1 MKPLVAILS
10 VSLVLGL
17 AANSR
22 AATVFSDDFN
32 RSVTNQTDV
41 GNNWVEVNTG
51 LGDADILTN
60 QLVLKN
66 GSTAGRTWI
75 SRSTINFSSPYTNQL
90 NQNLDQV
97 IWNFNMRSSRGGFNS
112 LSGFDYAQYGI
123 VFVLAAS
130 SSDFL
135 SGTGY
140 AVVWGQPGST
150 PLRLVRF
157 NSGLTNNSALS
168 NVLVATT
175 APFDSVATSYLSVRV
190 VYDPATD
197 AWELWA
203 RDDGASGFADPS
215 SGTLALLGRTTNSTS
230 TGQPLGYMGALWNY
244 NTVLNQ
250 YAYYDNFS
258 VQALLRSPSIASPPT
273 NHLATLNTA
282 VSLNAGAVGARP
294 LSYQWYFNGTPL
306 GGQTS
311 ATLTLPSFQAAN
323 EGNYSV
329 IVTNLYGSATSA
341 PAVLTLN
348 RDYGDAPDPTYPS
361 YLSHNGARHIYVPGY
376 YLGSAVDGETNG
388 QPNIS
393 ATGDDFTSLNDD
405 DGVMLTSPLVPG
417 QAATVQVI
425 ASTNGYLNAWLDFNQ
440 NGSWADAGEQ
450 IFVNQSLSPGVNN
463 LSFSVSG
470 AAAAGANAYA
480 RFRFSSATG
489 LYFTGEAPDGEV
501 EDYQFAINA
510 AADLAVSVSGAP
522 NPVAVGSNLTYTI
535 VVTNRGPSQASG
547 VIATFHLPSS
557 IFVSANASQGSC
569 SQSGG
574 TVICDLGMLLSGF
587 KATVAIMATPN
598 VAASISGLA
607 TVAANESDPD
617 LSNNS
622 ASAATTVLNRPVIT
636 GQPQSLTVTN
646 GNTAL
651 FSVAASGTG
660 TLLYQWQF
668 NGANLTNRTNA
679 TLTLA
684 NAQLGNAGAYD
695 AVVSDDV
702 GYVVSSVA
710 TLVVLVPP
718 SITTQP
724 LSQTGNVGGYITF
737 SVTASGTSPLN
748 YQWYFNTTT
757 ALSGATAAILTL
769 TNLQTTN
776 AGNYTVTVANSAG
789 AVTSAVA
796 ALTVK
801 AMDFGDAPDG
811 SYPSL
816 LSHNGARHIIV
827 PGIYLG
833 TGVSQDSDGKPNAAA
848 TGDDFDDGITF
859 TNTFVAGQTAWVKVV
874 ASTNGY
880 LSAWLDFSQDGSWA
894 QGGDQVFDGQ
904 PVVKG
909 TNLLSFEV
917 PYFAQAGTTFAR
929 FRFTT
934 NSNSISFDGMVADG
948 EVEDYAVTINPATA
962 TQLVIGSQPPA
973 FVNAGDLFDP
983 APQVY
988 VADNRGNPVYSDSS
1002 TVVTA
1007 ARLAGAGTLQGTL
1020 TTTASHGVASF
1031 ANLYHIL
1038 ATNVTIKFT
1047 AGTFAVTSS
1056 VVEVDSGPATQLGI
1070 QRQPS
1075 AAATAGVVFSTQ
1087 PIVQV
1092 QDAFGNLITND
1103 SGRIIV
1109 ASRNLGSGTLQG
1121 NTGAASASGLAT
1133 FGGLFHSVANTI
1145 NLGFDSAGLTS
1156 AISSNIV
1163 VSPATASRLVFTT
1176 QPGSAVAG
1184 ASFGV
1189 QPVVKTQD
1197 TNGNNSNGGLGS
1209 SKTVTVSLSS
1219 GTGPLQGTT
1228 TLDIGT
1234 SAGNGTV
1241 TFTNLLLNAA
1251 GTNDQLTASVT
1262 SGLITGSSSNFTVSP
1277 GAFAKLQLLVPG
1289 ESPAPGSASG
1299 KTGTP
1304 STEVTDGPFNI
1315 TVNAVDTNWNV
1326 ISTVADTVG
1335 IVSSDA
1341 SATLPGN
1348 AVLTGGT
1355 ASLSFTFNTAGS
1367 QTITVSNL
1375 TGLTG
1380 QTGRTNT
1387 SPEITVSAAP
1397 YTAATGGNPILADTV
1412 YGAFTSL
1419 TGPIYQEAVAGSVST
1434 GMVAIVCPSGFTFDT
1449 GTPAPSVKLEGVTG
1463 GNNHLINNAASGSN
1477 ATVSVTSSQ
1486 ITFTVS
1492 SPSSSTTTKLT
1503 WQNLRVRPSVGTPLA
1518 RSNFTETGTATL
1530 TGVRTNSNFGT
1541 LREIVG
1547 AASKLTINT
1556 QPSSVATAGV
1566 AFAQQPVIGVSDQFG
1581 NLRSTNNGAADN
1593 STAVTAARSG
1603 GNGTLQGTLTATAA
1617 DGLASFSTIN
1627 YQQANTITL
1636 SFASG
1641 SLVGVT
1647 SAPVQVN
1654 AAMASRLA
1662 YIQQPRSGV
1671 VGSNLGVQ
1679 PILISRDAFG
1689 NDSAV
1694 GLPANLP
1701 VTMGL
1706 AQGISGPLL
1715 GTTSLD
1721 IGTAVGNG
1729 SVSFTNLR
1737 VDSAGTK
1744 QLTASAAGL
1753 GSSNSV
1759 SFSVGKGDQTI
1770 NFASLTDKM
1779 YGNPPFP
1786 LSATASSGLTVSF
1799 GVISGPASVSG
1810 STASISGVGGV
1821 IFSASQP
1828 GDSNYNAAPSV
1839 NRGFT
1844 VNAAPLSVTA
1854 NNYTRDYGATNPVF
1868 GGSIGGIQNSDNIT
1882 ATYSTTATID
1892 SVPGTYPITPA
1903 LIDPDIKLPNYS
1915 VTMVNGILTVSSL
1928 PRIVD
1933 VSESNGVFTLSF
1945 TTEVGR
1951 TYRIE
1956 YKNSLTDLIWTAK
1969 TTVTG
1974 TGSVMTITDDISSID
1989 SRFYRVVLQ

>member
-10 VSLVLGL
+10 LLLGL

-32 RSVTNQTDV
+32 RSVTNQTFV
-41 GNNWVEVNTG
+41 GNNWVETNSG
-51 LGDADILTN
+51 LGDAVILTN

-66 GSTAGRTWI
+66 GSTAGRTWV
-75 SRSTINFSSPYTNQL
+75 SQSTTNLSSPYTNQL

-97 IWNFNMRSSRGGFNS
+97 IWNFNMRSSRGGFS
-112 LSGFDYAQYGI
+112 QLTGFDYLQYGI
-123 VFVLAAS
+123 AFVVASS

-140 AVVWGQPGST
+140 AVVWGQPGGIT
-150 PLRLVRF
+150 PLRLVSF
-157 NSGLTNNSALS
+157 NSGLTNNNVLS
-168 NVLVATT
+168 NVIVATT
-175 APFDSVATSYLSVRV
+175 SSFTNVATSFLSVRV
-190 VYDPATD
+190 IYDPAAE

-215 SGTLALLGRTTNSTS
+215 SGSLTLLGRSTNSTY
-230 TGQPLGYMGALWNY
+230 TGQPLGFMGALWNY
-244 NTVLNQ
+244 NTLLIQ

-258 VQALLRSPSIASPPT
+258 VQALLRAPSIASPPASL
-273 NHLATLNTA
+273 LATLNA
-282 VSLNAGAVGARP
+282 SVSLNAGAVGARP

-306 GGQTS
+306 GGETS
-311 ATLTLPSFQAAN
+311 AALTLPSFQPAN
-323 EGNYSV
+323 EGSYSV
-329 IVTNLYGSATSA
+329 VVTNLYGSATSA

-348 RDYGDAPDPTYPS
+348 RDYGDAPDPSYPS
-361 YLSHNGARHIYVPGY
+361 YLSNNGARHIYVPGY

-393 ATGDDFTSLNDD
+393 ATGDDLTSPNDD
-405 DGVMLTSPLVPG
+405 DGVMLTSPLIPG
-417 QAATVQVI
+417 QVATLQVI

-489 LYFTGEAPDGEV
+489 LSFTGEAPDGEV

-510 AADLAVSVSGAP
+510 AAYLAVSVSGAP

-607 TVAANESDPD
+607 TVAANEPDSD

-622 ASAATTVLNRPVIT
+622 ASATTTVLNRPVIT
-636 GQPQSLTVTN
+636 AQPQNFTVTN

-684 NAQLGNAGAYD
+684 NAQLANAGAYD

-702 GYVVSSVA
+702 GYVISSVA

-776 AGNYTVTVANSAG
+776 AGNYTVAVANSAG

-962 TQLVIGSQPPA
+962 TQLVIGSQPAA

-983 APQVY
+983 PPQIY
-988 VADNRGNPVYSDSS
+988 VADNRGNPVFSDSS

-1007 ARLAGAGTLQGTL
+1007 ARLAGAGTLLGTL
-1020 TTTASHGVASF
+1020 TTTTSHGVASF
-1031 ANLYHIL
+1031 ANLYHTL
-1038 ATNVTIKFT
+1038 ATNITLKFT

-1056 VVEVDSGPATQLGI
+1056 VVEVDAGPATQLGI

-1075 AAATAGVVFSTQ
+1075 ATATAGVVFSTQ

-1109 ASRNLGSGTLQG
+1109 ASRNLGSGSLQG
-1121 NTGAASASGLAT
+1121 NTSANTVSGLAT
-1133 FGGLFHSVANTI
+1133 FSALFHAVANTI
-1145 NLGFDSAGLTS
+1145 NLEFDTAGLTS

-1262 SGLITGSSSNFTVSP
+1262 SGLISGSSSNFTVNP
-1277 GAFAKLQLLVPG
+1277 APFARMQLLVPG
-1289 ESPAPGSASG
+1289 ESPAPGTGSG

-1304 STEVTDGPFNI
+1304 SGEVTDGPFTV
-1315 TVNAVDTNWNV
+1315 TVNAVDTNWNL
-1326 ISTVADTVG
+1326 INTVADTVG
-1335 IVSSDA
+1335 ITSSDA

-1355 ASLSFTFNTAGS
+1355 ATLPFSFNTAGS

-1380 QTGRTNT
+1380 LAGRTNT
-1387 SPEITVSAAP
+1387 SPSITVNAAP
-1397 YTAATGGNPILADTV
+1397 YTAATGGNAISADTV
-1412 YGAFTSL
+1412 NGAFTSL
-1419 TGPIYQEAVAGSVST
+1419 TGPIYQEAAAASVST
-1434 GMVAIVCPSGFTFDT
+1434 GTVDIVCPPGFTFDT
-1449 GTPAPSVKLEGVTG
+1449 GGTAPTVKLEGTTG
-1463 GNNHLINNAASGSN
+1463 GNNHLINNAANGSN
-1477 ATVSVTSSQ
+1477 APVSLSSSQ
-1486 ITFTVS
+1486 ITFTVT

-1503 WQNLRVRPSVGTPLA
+1503 WQNLRVRPSAGTPLV
-1518 RSNFTETGTATL
+1518 RCNLTESGTATL
-1530 TGVRTNSNFGT
+1530 AGVRTNSNFGT

-1547 AASKLTINT
+1547 AANKLAINT

-1566 AFAQQPVIGVSDQFG
+1566 AFAQQPVIGVADQFG

-1593 STAVTAARSG
+1593 STIVTAARSG
-1603 GNGTLQGTLTATAA
+1603 GNGTLQGTLTASAT

-1627 YQQANTITL
+1627 HQLANTINL
-1636 SFASG
+1636 SFSSG
-1641 SLVGVT
+1641 ILGGVT

-1662 YIQQPRSGV
+1662 YIQQPGSGV
-1671 VGSNLGVQ
+1671 VGSNLSVQ
-1679 PILISRDAFG
+1679 PVVVSSDAFG
-1689 NDSAV
+1689 NNSTV
-1694 GLPANLP
+1694 GLPANLAL
-1701 VTMGL
+1701 TMAL
-1706 AQGISGPLL
+1706 APGTGSLL
-1715 GTTSLD
+1715 GTTNLD

-1753 GSSNSV
+1753 GSSNSAI
-1759 SFSVGKGDQTI
+1759 FSVGKGDQTI
-1770 NFASLTDKM
+1770 NFASLTDKT
-1779 YGNPPFP
+1779 YGNSPFP
-1786 LSATASSGLTVSF
+1786 LSATASSGLAVSF
-1799 GVISGPASVSG
+1799 GVFSGPASVSG
-1810 STASISGVGGV
+1810 TTASITRAGGV
-1821 IFSASQP
+1821 VIRASQA
-1828 GDSNYNAAPSV
+1828 GDANYNAAPSV
-1839 NRGFT
+1839 NQGFT

-1854 NNYTRDYGATNPVF
+1854 NSYTRDYGTANPIF
-1868 GGSIGGIQNSDNIT
+1868 TGSIVGIQNSDNIT
-1882 ATYSTTATID
+1882 GTYSTTATID
-1892 SVPGTYPITPA
+1892 SSPGTYSIVPA
-1903 LIDPDIKLPNYS
+1903 VIDPDNKLPNYS
-1915 VTMVNGILTVSSL
+1915 ASFANGVLTVSSV

-1933 VSESNGVFTLSF
+1933 VSESNGVLTLSF
-1945 TTEVGR
+1945 TTETGR

-1956 YKNSLTDLIWTAK
+1956 YKDFLTDLTWTTK